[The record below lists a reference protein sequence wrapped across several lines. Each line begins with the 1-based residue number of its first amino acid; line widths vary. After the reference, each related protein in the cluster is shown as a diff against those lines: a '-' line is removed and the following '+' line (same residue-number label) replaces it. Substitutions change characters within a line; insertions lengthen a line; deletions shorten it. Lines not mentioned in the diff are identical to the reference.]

1 MHFSYHQLSR
11 HVPIPGSFGSRSP
24 PFSNFEDENHTNW
37 KKSSMQVSICAEI
50 VSSGLSALPNQR
62 KMNQFLEP
70 LLWTNFLAALTG
82 LEYLEKKVS
91 WKKNLSGKKFVS
103 TNYTFT
109 ILARKPNIIFW
120 EFWLWIQTVKFEP
133 QKNVP
138 VLLVWNV
145 HLSNLIV

>member
-70 LLWTNFLAALTG
+70 LLWTNFLATLTG
-82 LEYLEKKVS
+82 LEYLEEKVS
-91 WKKNLSGKKFVS
+91 WRKKPFWNKNCFNILHLYYSDKKIWCS
-103 TNYTFT
+103 
-109 ILARKPNIIFW
+109 IIFW
-120 EFWLWIQTVKFEP
+120 ENWLWI
-133 QKNVP
+133 
-138 VLLVWNV
+138 
-145 HLSNLIV
+145 LSLSPNRMWRCF